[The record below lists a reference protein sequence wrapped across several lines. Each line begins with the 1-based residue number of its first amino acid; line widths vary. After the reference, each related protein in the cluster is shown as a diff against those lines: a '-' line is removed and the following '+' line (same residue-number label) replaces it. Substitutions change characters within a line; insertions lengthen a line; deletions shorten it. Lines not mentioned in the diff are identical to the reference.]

1 MSSSRRSCLVLLAA
15 ILAAAIHLVAAP
27 PLLAQKKSVK
37 PGINKSFE
45 NPDVGQFVE
54 RFEREGREV
63 YTQRN
68 QVVELC
74 KLDEGTAIADVG
86 AGTGL
91 YTRLF
96 AKQVGDK
103 GRVYAVDISKKF
115 VDHVEATSREA
126 GLNNVVGVVC
136 SSDSCDLSPHS
147 VDAVFICDTYHHF
160 EFPEKTMK
168 TIYQA
173 LRPGGRLLLID
184 FVREPG
190 QSSEWILNHV
200 RAGEAVV
207 RKEIE
212 SVGFQFVDEK
222 EIFDENY
229 FLQFRKPD

>member
-1 MSSSRRSCLVLLAA
+1 MNSRYRFRFVLSVVILFISMNVLAT
-15 ILAAAIHLVAAP
+15 V
-27 PLLAQKKSVK
+27 PLLAQKKSVR

-45 NPDVGQFVE
+45 DPNVDQFVE

-63 YTQRN
+63 YAQRLK
-68 QVVELC
+68 VVELC
-74 KLDEGTAIADVG
+74 KLDKGTAIADVG

-91 YTRLF
+91 YSRLF
-96 AKQVGDK
+96 AKQVGSQ

-115 VDHVEATSREA
+115 VDHVEASSRKQ
-126 GLNNVVGVVC
+126 GLNNLVGVVC

-147 VDAVFICDTYHHF
+147 VDAVFICDTFHHF

-168 TIYQA
+168 SIFDA

-184 FVREPG
+184 FIREEG
-190 QSSEWILNHV
+190 VSSDWILGHV

-212 SVGFQFVDEK
+212 SVGFEFVEKK
-222 EIFDENY
+222 EIFEQNY

>member
-1 MSSSRRSCLVLLAA
+1 MSSSRQCYLVLLAVSVGA
-15 ILAAAIHLVAAP
+15 SIQLVAAP

-45 NPDVGQFVE
+45 NPDVEQFVE

-74 KLDEGTAIADVG
+74 KLEEGTAIADVG

-91 YTRLF
+91 YSRLF
-96 AKQVGDK
+96 AKQVGGT

-115 VDHVEATSREA
+115 VDHVEATSRKA
-126 GLNNVVGVVC
+126 GLNNIVGVVC

-168 TIYQA
+168 SIYHA

-184 FVREPG
+184 FVREKG
-190 QSSEWILNHV
+190 RSSEWILNHV

-222 EIFDENY
+222 DIFEENY